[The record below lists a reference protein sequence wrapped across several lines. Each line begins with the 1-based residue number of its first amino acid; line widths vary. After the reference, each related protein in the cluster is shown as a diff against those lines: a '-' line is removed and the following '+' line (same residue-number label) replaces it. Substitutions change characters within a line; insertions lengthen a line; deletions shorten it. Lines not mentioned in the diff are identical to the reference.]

1 MTPEPVLGDKQ
12 GFIDKSMAR
21 TRAKPEA
28 MKFCNELSAYSLA
41 SYPKHEIFRL
51 ASVLGRI
58 PLRCRTVNSFAGIEI
73 AGVRGTGYLFFPWIL
88 EARLADGGTNFS
100 DSR

>member
-1 MTPEPVLGDKQ
+1 MDTALDRNLQARSIKRIDCIGSDHFPKADRRLIAALVAPLDMTPEPVLGDKQ
-12 GFIDKSMAR
+12 GFIDTSMAR

-28 MKFCNELSAYSLA
+28 MKVCNELSDYSLA

-58 PLRCRTVNSFAGIEI
+58 P
-73 AGVRGTGYLFFPWIL
+73 
-88 EARLADGGTNFS
+88 
-100 DSR
+100 